1 MFFVEREDGIAKH
14 RKAGYTIFTIADTEE
29 GGIDLEN
36 RYSVKLGKLIQDFEL
51 DVLHGPEGYED
62 LLIQKEDV
70 NRPGLQLAGFFDY
83 FDNKRMQ
90 VLGRVEATYL
100 EQRTTEERLTSFDQ
114 LFSKDI
120 PCLII
125 TRGIESFPECLEM
138 AKKYN
143 CTVLR
148 SQETTSAF
156 MGALITAL
164 RNYLSPRITRH
175 GVLVEVYGEGV
186 LLLGESGVGKSETAI
201 ELVKRGHRLVADD
214 AVEIKRV
221 GVRRLVGT
229 APELIRHYIELR
241 GIGVVD
247 VQQLF
252 GMSAVR
258 EDQDIDLVVNL
269 EPWNDATM
277 YDRLGLESLYTVIL
291 GVKVPS
297 LTVPVKPG
305 RNLAIIVEVAA
316 MNNRHK
322 KMGYN
327 AAQAFTQQINDHFDQ
342 AMSAQAGG

>member
-1 MFFVEREDGIAKH
+1 M
-14 RKAGYTIFTIADTEE
+14 
-29 GGIDLEN
+29 
-36 RYSVKLGKLIQDFEL
+36 
-51 DVLHGPEGYED
+51 
-62 LLIQKEDV
+62 
-70 NRPGLQLAGFFDY
+70 AGFFDY
-83 FDNKRMQ
+83 FDYKRIQMI
-90 VLGRVEATYL
+90 GRVEATYL
-100 EQRTTEERLTSFDQ
+100 AQLSAEERRISFDQ
-114 LFSKDI
+114 LLARDI

-125 TRGIESFPECLEM
+125 TRGMDPFPECMELAER
-138 AKKYN
+138 YN
-143 CTVLR
+143 RTILR
-148 SQETTSAF
+148 TQETTSAF
-156 MGALITAL
+156 MGALIATL

-221 GVRRLVGT
+221 GVKRLVGS

-269 EPWNDATM
+269 EQWNDNTM
-277 YDRLGLESLYTVIL
+277 YDRLGLEDLYTVIL
-291 GVKVPS
+291 DVKVPA

-327 AAQAFTQQINDHFDQ
+327 AAQAFTQQINEHFDQ
-342 AMSAQAGG
+342 ALSAQNK

>member
-1 MFFVEREDGIAKH
+1 M
-14 RKAGYTIFTIADTEE
+14 E
-29 GGIDLEN
+29 G
-36 RYSVKLGKLIQDFEL
+36 RYSMKLGKLIKDFDLEVL
-51 DVLHGPEGYED
+51 RSVAHYEDVLV
-62 LLIQKEDV
+62 QREDV
-70 NRPGLQLAGFFDY
+70 NRPGLQLVGFFDY
-83 FDNKRMQ
+83 FDAKRLQ
-90 VLGRVEATYL
+90 VLGKVENTYL
-100 EQRTTEERLTSFDQ
+100 TKVEPEDRRRIFDD
-114 LFSKDI
+114 LLAYEI
-120 PCLII
+120 PALII
-125 TRGIESFPECLEM
+125 TRGLEPFPELMEM
-138 AKKYN
+138 ADRHDR
-143 CTVLR
+143 TILR
-148 SQETTSAF
+148 TQETTTAF
-156 MGALITAL
+156 MGALIAGL
-164 RNYLSPRITRH
+164 RNELAPRITRH

-221 GVRRLVGT
+221 GVSRLVGS

-258 EDQDIDLVVNL
+258 EDQDIDLVVSL
-269 EPWNDATM
+269 EQWNDEAM
-277 YDRLGLESLYTVIL
+277 YDRLGLEELYTVIL
-291 GVKVPS
+291 DVKVPS

-327 AAQAFTQQINDHFDQ
+327 AAQAFTQQINEHFEQ
-342 AMSAQAGG
+342 ALSGQP

>member
-1 MFFVEREDGIAKH
+1 M
-14 RKAGYTIFTIADTEE
+14 E
-29 GGIDLEN
+29 G
-36 RYSVKLGKLIQDFEL
+36 RYSMKLGKLIKDFEL
-51 DVLHGPEGYED
+51 EVLRGVEHYEDVL
-62 LLIQKEDV
+62 IQREDV
-70 NRPGLQLAGFFDY
+70 NRPGLKLVGFFDY
-83 FDNKRMQ
+83 FDTKRLQ
-90 VLGRVEATYL
+90 VLGKVENTYL
-100 EQRTTEERLTSFDQ
+100 AQVPSEDRRRIFDA
-114 LFSKDI
+114 LLAYEV
-120 PCLII
+120 PALII
-125 TRGIESFPECLEM
+125 TRGLDPFPELMEM
-138 AKKYN
+138 ADKHDR
-143 CTVLR
+143 TILR
-148 SQETTSAF
+148 TQETTTAF
-156 MGALITAL
+156 MGALIAGL
-164 RNYLSPRITRH
+164 RNELAPRITRH

-221 GVRRLVGT
+221 GVNRLVGS

-258 EDQDIDLVVNL
+258 EDQDIDLVVSL
-269 EPWNDATM
+269 EQWNDETM
-277 YDRLGLESLYTVIL
+277 YDRLGLEELYTVIL
-291 GVKVPS
+291 DVKVPS

-327 AAQAFTQQINDHFDQ
+327 AAQAFTQQINEHFEQ
-342 AMSAQAGG
+342 ALSGQL

>member
-1 MFFVEREDGIAKH
+1 
-14 RKAGYTIFTIADTEE
+14 
-29 GGIDLEN
+29 
-36 RYSVKLGKLIQDFEL
+36 
-51 DVLHGPEGYED
+51 
-62 LLIQKEDV
+62 
-70 NRPGLQLAGFFDY
+70 
-83 FDNKRMQ
+83 
-90 VLGRVEATYL
+90 
-100 EQRTTEERLTSFDQ
+100 
-114 LFSKDI
+114 
-120 PCLII
+120 
-125 TRGIESFPECLEM
+125 
-138 AKKYN
+138 
-143 CTVLR
+143 
-148 SQETTSAF
+148 
-156 MGALITAL
+156 MGALIATL

-221 GVRRLVGT
+221 GVKRLVGS

-269 EPWNDATM
+269 EQWNDNTM
-277 YDRLGLESLYTVIL
+277 YDRLGLEDLYTVIL
-291 GVKVPS
+291 DVKVPA

-327 AAQAFTQQINDHFDQ
+327 AAQAFTQQINEHFDQ
-342 AMSAQAGG
+342 ALSAQNK